1 MHLPLLP
8 DGKNKENACLAVLNV
23 SGIRAQ
29 IALNPGTC
37 NEIIFGHF
45 LSNLRLSCVPNIPTK
60 VALADA
66 ANAEALGHGQQ
77 RSVYS
82 L

>member
-1 MHLPLLP
+1 MSRSLKCFRNKGSRAKLPCRDL
-8 DGKNKENACLAVLNV
+8 KEAGN
-23 SGIRAQ
+23 
-29 IALNPGTC
+29 C

-60 VALADA
+60 VALADT

>member
-1 MHLPLLP
+1 MSCSLKCFRNKGSRAKLPCRDP
-8 DGKNKENACLAVLNV
+8 
-23 SGIRAQ
+23 
-29 IALNPGTC
+29 NPGTC